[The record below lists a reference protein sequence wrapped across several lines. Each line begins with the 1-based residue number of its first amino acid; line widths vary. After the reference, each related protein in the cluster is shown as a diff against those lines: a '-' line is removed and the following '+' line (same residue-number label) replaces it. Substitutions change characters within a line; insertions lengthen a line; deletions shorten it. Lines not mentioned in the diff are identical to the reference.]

1 MRKGRIL
8 IAAGLL
14 AFVLTGCSAVGQLA
28 KMADRMQET
37 TASQEM
43 EESVGYEDFP
53 EEETA
58 PEEEAVTAD
67 SAEADSD
74 VEQEGD
80 ADQGEAAKEQ
90 ESLEAEP
97 WQAAYKELLTDLI
110 LGNYEENVPFY
121 GYQSDE
127 AEYVQL
133 IEEGMFGVDGY
144 YLYDINK
151 DGIPELVVKFGTCEA
166 DYIGHCYT
174 FDGEM
179 AVFVEEVG
187 LGHASLYTDPENNG
201 VIYLWGHMGYQYM
214 QRWSMEENEL
224 LIEELFEED
233 INDDPDAWYTEV
245 SEIVPGAAPLTE
257 MRNVELPVD
266 TYEVW
271 SGNLTRSVPVTTIPD
286 VSREELFLQTI
297 YHNGMVTG
305 ISADGYGGDTGA
317 CSFEEYL
324 GPNMVSTYA
333 DSGMQ
338 VLGYAFADLNEDGQ
352 QECVLQLGDK
362 DGGFSGDANELSQ
375 WVILNEQD
383 GIVYAYA
390 LNYREAYMLLEN
402 GTFTPAEDTRYYTD
416 GFRVLFDGEQ
426 CFAYYVNKDAEH
438 EPLNFVEY

>member
-8 IAAGLL
+8 VTAGLL

-37 TASQEM
+37 AVSQET
-43 EESVGYEDFP
+43 EEREEYEDSLT
-53 EEETA
+53 EEETVS
-58 PEEEAVTAD
+58 EEEAVTAD
-67 SAEADSD
+67 SAEAAD
-74 VEQEGD
+74 QEGG

-90 ESLEAEP
+90 EFLEAEP
-97 WQAAYKELLTDLI
+97 WQTAYKELLANLT

-133 IEEGMFGVDGY
+133 IEEGMWGIAGY

-151 DGIPELVVKFGTCEA
+151 DGIPELIVKFGTCEA

-174 FDGEM
+174 FDGEK

-187 LGHASLYTDPENNG
+187 LGHAGLYTDPENNG

-224 LIEELFEED
+224 SMEELFEED

-257 MRNVELPVD
+257 MRNAEELPID

-271 SGNLTRSVPVTTIPD
+271 TGNLTRSVPVTTIPD

-338 VLGYAFADLNEDGQ
+338 VLGYAFVDLNEDGQ

-362 DGGFSGDANELSQ
+362 DGGFSGDANELDQ

-416 GFRVLFDGEQ
+416 GFRVLFDEEQ
-426 CFAYYVNKDAEH
+426 CFDYFVNKDAEH
-438 EPLNFVEY
+438 EPVNFVEY

>member
-1 MRKGRIL
+1 MRKERIL
-8 IAAGLL
+8 VTAGLL
-14 AFVLTGCSAVGQLA
+14 AFVLTGCSAAGNLA

-37 TASQEM
+37 TASQEL
-43 EESVGYEDFP
+43 EESAEYEDFP
-53 EEETA
+53 EEETVS
-58 PEEEAVTAD
+58 EEEAVMAD
-67 SAEADSD
+67 SAEAAD
-74 VEQEGD
+74 QEDG

-90 ESLEAEP
+90 EPPEAEP
-97 WQAAYKELLTDLI
+97 WQTAYKELLINLM
-110 LGNYEENVPFY
+110 LGVYEENVPFY
-121 GYQSDE
+121 GYESDE
-127 AEYVQL
+127 AEYEQL
-133 IEEGMFGVDGY
+133 IQEGMCRVDGY

-174 FDGEM
+174 FDGEK

-187 LGHASLYTDPENNG
+187 LGHAGLYTDPENNG
-201 VIYLWGHMGYQYM
+201 VIYLWGHMGYQCM
-214 QRWSMEENEL
+214 QRWSMEGNEL
-224 LIEELFEED
+224 LMEELFEED

-245 SEIVPGAAPLTE
+245 SEIVPGSAPLTE
-257 MRNVELPVD
+257 MRNEEELPID

-297 YHNGMVTG
+297 YHDGMVTG
-305 ISADGYGGDTGA
+305 ISADGYGGDTGT

-338 VLGYAFADLNEDGQ
+338 VLGYAFVDLNEDGQ

-362 DGGFSGDANELSQ
+362 DGGFAGDANKLSQ

-383 GIVYAYA
+383 GTVYAYA

-416 GFRVLFDGEQ
+416 GFRVLFEGEQ
-426 CFAYYVNKDAEH
+426 CFAYYVNKDGEH
-438 EPLNFVEY
+438 EPVNFVEY